1 MLLMKARAY
10 FLILEEKTGS
20 FSHGFLTAHVCKEH
34 SSEIWTWKD
43 KSVSGQVLEGA
54 IISKVSVTWTQTL
67 SKKK

>member
-34 SSEIWTWKD
+34 SMKSEHGKIN
-43 KSVSGQVLEGA
+43 L
-54 IISKVSVTWTQTL
+54 
-67 SKKK
+67 